1 MQRSLKDYLTITLK
15 GMAMGAADVV
25 PGVSGGTIAFITG
38 IYQELIATI
47 SGINFGLIKI
57 WKDQGFA
64 SMWKEANG
72 SFIVALLSGILVSI
86 FTVMRLTNYL
96 LEAHPIMIWSF
107 FFGLILASIWFV
119 AKQIPKW
126 NFKIILALLI
136 GAAVALYIVTLPPM
150 GANNS
155 LWFLFLAGSIAVC
168 AMILPGI
175 SGAFILVLL
184 GSYKTITEA
193 AHDFDLKTLG
203 VVALGAIVGL
213 LTFSRVLKWLF
224 DHYSSITLAVLTG
237 LFTQLAKIYPDN
249 FEMRLDLLRNK
260 SVKAGQWGLTDEHTI
275 PIYNIET
282 KKLVKRQVI
291 ASDVFTLFEWADH
304 MLSVSNNGAA
314 SIVWREVLLMEA
326 FGNKYPALT
335 QEEADKYFKETNR
348 KLLTDLGNDVVNL
361 PLRDL
366 GISKDEWR
374 LGTFFT
380 RGANTYVGAKDGS
393 IGTPIGLMKFL
404 IKLEQGNIVDTQSS
418 LEMKRLMY
426 MTDRRIR
433 YAQSPALKE
442 AAVYFKSGSLY
453 KCDRSKGEACG
464 KYMGNV
470 QNFMNSV
477 VIVEQPDNCKYMVAL
492 MSNVLRKNSGT
503 DHMYLASQVDKIIKK

>member
-1 MQRSLKDYLTITLK
+1 MKKYIVLLVVVLICTAFTTVTLYPID
-15 GMAMGAADVV
+15 GY
-25 PGVSGGTIAFITG
+25 SHTG
-38 IYQELIATI
+38 IKRLKRLELIK
-47 SGINFGLIKI
+47 SGEIVETTKLP
-57 WKDQGFA
+57 QGAFK
-64 SMWKEANG
+64 SYLDIQLNLMSKKND
-72 SFIVALLSGILVSI
+72 SI
-86 FTVMRLTNYL
+86 D
-96 LEAHPIMIWSF
+96 SF
-107 FFGLILASIWFV
+107 FQVDENFQKEINNLFKGLD
-119 AKQIPKW
+119 K
-126 NFKIILALLI
+126 
-136 GAAVALYIVTLPPM
+136 
-150 GANNS
+150 
-155 LWFLFLAGSIAVC
+155 
-168 AMILPGI
+168 
-175 SGAFILVLL
+175 
-184 GSYKTITEA
+184 SY
-193 AHDFDLKTLG
+193 
-203 VVALGAIVGL
+203 
-213 LTFSRVLKWLF
+213 
-224 DHYSSITLAVLTG
+224 SITVLDISDEENIRYAKRNETIGYQPGSVGKLAVLTG
-237 LFTQLAKIYPDN
+237 LFVQLAKIYPDN
-249 FEMRLDLLRNK
+249 FEKRLDLLRNK

-470 QNFMNSV
+470 QNYMNSV
-477 VIVEQPDNCKYMVAL
+477 VIVEHPDNCKYMVAL

-503 DHMYLASQVDKIIKK
+503 DHMILASQVDKVVKK